1 MSKLRILLVEDDERD
16 LERCRRDRK
25 NYEEENDREIKLV
38 ECKTIYDVLDVL
50 EGLETPFDGA
60 IIDLKLTPL
69 GTEGNQVIRHIR
81 ESLFRIPIFI
91 YTADS
96 EIWDESV
103 KGIEVF
109 LKDDFKYYD
118 LLDKF
123 CETYDTG
130 FTRILG
136 GGGKIE
142 ELLGKVFLDNLLQQ
156 RKKWVSYG
164 KADSKR
170 TENAL
175 LRYTLNHL
183 FQLLEEEDENC
194 FPEEMY
200 LSPPLLDTITTG
212 SIVQKK
218 GSDQQFVILTPACDL
233 VIRASGEFKA
243 ERILLAEIEVETD
256 IVNDALDGIS
266 KKSRKKNKLKAIF
279 NNNDQDYYHWLPETD
294 FFCGG
299 FLNFKKLKMLEKDD
313 FEDQFEKPSIQISP
327 FFIKDIVSRFSS
339 YYARQGQ
346 PDIDSEEFV
355 NRYSQQ
361 ENEGQ

>member
-1 MSKLRILLVEDDERD
+1 MSELRILLVEDDERD

-25 NYEEENDREIKLV
+25 NYEEENHRDIKIV
-38 ECKTIYDVLDVL
+38 ECKTIYDVL
-50 EGLETPFDGA
+50 EELETPFDGA

-96 EIWDESV
+96 EVWDESV

-164 KADSKR
+164 KSDLER

-183 FQLLEEEDENC
+183 LQLLDEDGKPHFREE
-194 FPEEMY
+194 FY
-200 LSPPLLDTITTG
+200 LYPHVSKHITTG
-212 SIVQKK
+212 SIVREKT
-218 GSDQQFVILTPACDL
+218 SNRPFVVLSPACDL
-233 VIRASGEFKA
+233 VIRQNGTSNTGH
-243 ERILLAEIEVETD
+243 ILLVETESID
-256 IVNDALDGIS
+256 NALDGSRS
-266 KKSRKKNKLKAIF
+266 KGKVKELVRNRHQHL
-279 NNNDQDYYHWLPETD
+279 HWLPKIKRFE
-294 FFCGG
+294 GG
-299 FLNFKKLKMLEKDD
+299 VLNFRKLETLNKNDFDEK
-313 FEDQFEKPSIQISP
+313 FDQPLIQISP
-327 FFIKDIVSRFSS
+327 FFVKDIVSRFSS
-339 YYARQGQ
+339 YYGRQGQ
-346 PDIDSEEFV
+346 PDIDSDDFV
-355 NRYSQQ
+355 DCYIQQ
-361 ENEGQ
+361 QS

>member
-96 EIWDESV
+96 EVWDESV

-164 KADSKR
+164 KADFKR

-175 LRYTLNHL
+175 L
-183 FQLLEEEDENC
+183 
-194 FPEEMY
+194 
-200 LSPPLLDTITTG
+200 
-212 SIVQKK
+212 
-218 GSDQQFVILTPACDL
+218 
-233 VIRASGEFKA
+233 
-243 ERILLAEIEVETD
+243 
-256 IVNDALDGIS
+256 
-266 KKSRKKNKLKAIF
+266 
-279 NNNDQDYYHWLPETD
+279 
-294 FFCGG
+294 
-299 FLNFKKLKMLEKDD
+299 
-313 FEDQFEKPSIQISP
+313 
-327 FFIKDIVSRFSS
+327 
-339 YYARQGQ
+339 
-346 PDIDSEEFV
+346 
-355 NRYSQQ
+355 
-361 ENEGQ
+361 